1 MGYSRRTTIEWRSCT
16 SPRQALGDARDD
28 YHVIAFVERTA
39 MKVQNHH
46 IFAKRVYAPKL
57 TESRPPRAAALL
69 MVLALH
75 TAATAQTTQTAAP
88 DAPPRLVEWPR
99 FDQLNFIAGMTA
111 AAYRSGATDRN
122 APAFFATPF
131 IWCIASSDARDERS
145 VQIMTQWVKRFR
157 PDALIGRYYSA
168 TTVRTDHPTYFP
180 HETAP
185 GVDFT
190 GDDYL
195 RATWPRDK
203 PRVFVNVTRPQTRA
217 KLISHFVNNTRR
229 EGFRVIALDNL
240 SQGHSPPT
248 DSGLQRPAWDDGQL
262 LLLRELLPAAHAAGL
277 RVVINAA
284 IDPGSRWNTV
294 LPHVDGI
301 LFEMPLHPNVIREPN
316 ATANELD
323 AYRAALD
330 AGKLV
335 GLVPLGDDEHERVAN
350 EEICAAAAMLVR
362 KPGEP
367 IAVSP
372 RSWKPVVRR
381 WYEWPALFGEPRGAY
396 RREGDFFIRDFANR
410 RLTVDFV
417 TKRVQIDAAPR

>member
-1 MGYSRRTTIEWRSCT
+1 WWGIQYRNF
-16 SPRQALGDARDD
+16 ADD
-28 YHVIAFVERTA
+28 QR
-39 MKVQNHH
+39 
-46 IFAKRVYAPKL
+46 
-57 TESRPPRAAALL
+57 RAAGKEIDDGSELATWHLLHIALREGEYMSAKIEAAQRRERL
-69 MVLALH
+69 MRRRASVCFSSLCVLGLSAVALS
-75 TAATAQTTQTAAP
+75 QTTQP
-88 DAPPRLVEWPR
+88 VDAHARLVDWPR

-111 AAYRSGATDRN
+111 AAYRAGATDRN
-122 APAFFATPF
+122 AAAFFATPF
-131 IWCIASSDARDERS
+131 IWCIASSDARDVRS
-145 VQIMTQWVKRFR
+145 VQTMTQWVKRFR
-157 PDALIGRYYSA
+157 PDALVGRYYSA
-168 TTVRTDHPTYFP
+168 TTVRTDRPTYFP

-185 GVDFT
+185 GADFS
-190 GDDYL
+190 GDDFL
-195 RATWPRDK
+195 PATWPRDK

-217 KLISHFVNNTRR
+217 KLIAHFISNTRR

-240 SQGHSPPT
+240 SQGHSPPA

-262 LLLRELLPAAHAAGL
+262 ALLRELLPAAHAEGL

-284 IDPGSRWNTV
+284 IDPGSRWSSV
-294 LPHVDGI
+294 LPHIDGI

-316 ATANELD
+316 ATAKELD

-335 GLVPLGDDEHERVAN
+335 GLVPLGDDERERVAN

-381 WYEWPALFGEPRGAY
+381 WYEWPALFGEPRGPY
-396 RREGDFFIRDFANR
+396 RRDGDFFVRDFANR

-417 TKRVQIDAAPR
+417 TKRVQIDAVAR